1 MKRKILS
8 LVTALAL
15 CLSLFPAPALAAEG
29 DGTALTVEEL
39 AKNSTGPGTFT
50 VACAHA
56 SVGTVT
62 ASNPQNGVVTVTAH
76 CTACGKDITLGTLT
90 MVNDGLTITYGDE
103 IPTFAV
109 QAQGLEVATYQW
121 QGKELAESSPQDT
134 PPFEGLLGP
143 QSHSCTVTFNVPGG
157 SSETVKLTFTLTVNQ
172 LDITTA
178 TVTAALNP
186 GKSTYNGQGQTPS
199 I

>member
-29 DGTALTVEEL
+29 DGTALTAQEL

-76 CTACGKDITLGTLT
+76 CTDCDKDITLGTLT
-90 MVNDGLTITYGDE
+90 MGNDGLTITYGDE

-109 QAQGLEVATYQW
+109 QAQVGHQVSVAR
-121 QGKELAESSPQDT
+121 QGASRKLPPGYTTFRRIARSPV
-134 PPFEGLLGP
+134 PFLHGHLQRSGRR
-143 QSHSCTVTFNVPGG
+143 
-157 SSETVKLTFTLTVNQ
+157 
-172 LDITTA
+172 
-178 TVTAALNP
+178 
-186 GKSTYNGQGQTPS
+186 YR
-199 I
+199 